1 MAEYNKLKKQ
11 FEEEDEEEK
20 EVEEE
25 DDEED
30 GEEDDEEDDN
40 ILGFRKPQKKFECPI
55 CHGLGT
61 MVNDHDHAIQ
71 FNNFRGIAHA
81 HCNIQYLKNYFAI
94 PIWAH
99 NGLKYDFHFVLE
111 L

>member
-1 MAEYNKLKKQ
+1 MK
-11 FEEEDEEEK
+11 EEVCD
-20 EVEEE
+20 
-25 DDEED
+25 
-30 GEEDDEEDDN
+30 
-40 ILGFRKPQKKFECPI
+40 ILGLRKPQKKIECPI

-81 HCNIQYLKNYFAI
+81 HCNLQYQKNQFSI

-99 NGLKYDFHFVLE
+99 NGMKYDFHFVFRTIGE
-111 L
+111 NIKQYKEEETIIIKTN